1 MKTFFNFFV
10 LLFVLFFCVSCGK
23 LNLVSLISG
32 ALDDNGASTVY
43 FFATDFSSSGQ
54 IYQADIADSVT
65 SAENTGMTSLGSSAI
80 LRYFDGLLYLLHDGY
95 STGSSDNVQIIDP
108 DDSFATLGQ
117 FSTGNGTNPHDVVV
131 QDNSAYVSL
140 YNPSAAGSDTGD
152 VIKMDLDSGSILEN
166 YSFESFLNDDGDQN
180 ANADQM
186 VIVDTLLYVCLQDL
200 ESTSL
205 DANSSGLIG
214 KIDTDEDSV
223 EGVITL
229 SGRNPVDIAVSA
241 NHERLF
247 VANMALYDDDLADFD
262 LTTAYGGIEVIDLAS
277 EETLLLID
285 DTDLGGYVERLA
297 ISDDDTVFAV
307 VSQFD
312 SAAFTYLSKIIEFP
326 QNIRFADEIST
337 FLDFEFDI
345 RDIFVQNERLWVSKR
360 VVNTSTGITEPQLAV
375 YDITTGESLADDLS
389 LEVAATSLAGE

>member
-1 MKTFFNFFV
+1 MKNLLKSFV
-10 LLFVLFFCVSCGK
+10 LLFAVLTLAACGE

-65 SAENTGMTSLGSSAI
+65 TAENTGMTSLGSSAI

-140 YNPSAAGSDTGD
+140 YNPSASGSDTGD
-152 VIKMDLDSGSILEN
+152 VIKMDLDSGSVLEN
-166 YSFESFLNDDGDQN
+166 FSFASFLNDDGDEN
-180 ANADQM
+180 ANTDQM
-186 VIVDTLLYVCLQDL
+186 LLVDTVLYVCLQDL
-200 ESTSL
+200 ASTTL

-223 EGVITL
+223 VGVITL

-247 VANMALYDDDLADFD
+247 VANMALYDDDLAEFD
-262 LTTAYGGIEVIDLAS
+262 LTTAYGGIEVIDLAA

-285 DTDLGGYVERLA
+285 DTDLDGYVERLA
-297 ISDDDTVFAV
+297 VSEDDTVFAV

-312 SAAFTYLSKIIEFP
+312 STAFTYLSKIIEFP
-326 QNIRFADEIST
+326 QDIRFADEIST

-345 RDIFVQNERLWVSKR
+345 RDIFVQSDRLWVSKR
-360 VVNTSTGITEPQLAV
+360 VVNSSTGITEAQLAV
-375 YDITTGESLADDLS
+375 YDITTGEALADDLA
-389 LEVAATSLAGE
+389 LDVAATSLAGE